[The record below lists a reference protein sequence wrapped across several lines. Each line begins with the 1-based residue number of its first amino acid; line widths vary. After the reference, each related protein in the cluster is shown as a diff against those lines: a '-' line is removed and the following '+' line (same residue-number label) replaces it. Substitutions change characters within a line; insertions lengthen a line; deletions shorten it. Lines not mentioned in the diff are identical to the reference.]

1 MSMLAVSNLQ
11 AGYGES
17 QVLFDVSLK
26 VEPGQIVSLLGR
38 NGMGKTTTLNCVM
51 GNIKPMAGQIEFAG
65 HSLVGSK
72 PHMISQAGI
81 ALVPE
86 GRQIFPNLSAR
97 ENLIATARAPSTAS
111 QEMHGGDPWTL
122 DRVLEMFPGLAQR
135 LSSPG
140 NLLSGGEQQ
149 MLAIGRA
156 LLTNPRLL
164 LLDDATEGLA
174 PKVREEI
181 WQCLVGLKATNLSI
195 VVVDKNLSDL
205 LTVADSHFVIEKGR
219 IVWQGDSKSLASSSD
234 VKERYLGV

>member
-1 MSMLAVSNLQ
+1 MLDINGLQ

-17 QVLFDVSLK
+17 QVLFDVSLS

-51 GNIKPMAGQIEFAG
+51 GNITPLSGTLEFAG
-65 HSLVGSK
+65 QSILGTRAHL
-72 PHMISQAGI
+72 ISQAGI

-97 ENLIATARAPSTAS
+97 ENLIATQRAPRYQQAS
-111 QEMHGGDPWTL
+111 DPWTL
-122 DRVLEMFPGLAQR
+122 DRVLAMFPALKQR
-135 LSSPG
+135 LDSPG

-174 PKVREEI
+174 PQVREEI
-181 WQCLVGLKATNLSI
+181 WQCLGGLKSTNLSI
-195 VVVDKNLSDL
+195 LVVDKNLMDL
-205 LTVADSHFVIEKGR
+205 LTIADRHYVIEKGR
-219 IVWQGDSKSLASSSD
+219 IVWQGDSTALQSSTD
-234 VKERYLGV
+234 VKERYLGI

>member
-1 MSMLAVSNLQ
+1 MSMLEINGLE

-26 VEPGQIVSLLGR
+26 VELGQIVSLLGR

-51 GNIKPMAGQIEFAG
+51 GNITPLAGTLEFAG
-65 HSLVGSK
+65 QSIVGTK
-72 PHMISQAGI
+72 PHLISQSGI

-86 GRQIFPNLSAR
+86 GRQIFPNLSTR
-97 ENLIATARAPSTAS
+97 ENLIATQRVPKYEQSS
-111 QEMHGGDPWTL
+111 DPWTL
-122 DRVLEMFPGLAQR
+122 DRVLAMFPGLAQR
-135 LSSPG
+135 LNSPG

-174 PKVREEI
+174 PQVRGEI
-181 WQCLVGLKATNLSI
+181 WQCLAGLKSTNLSI
-195 VVVDKNLSDL
+195 LVVDKNLVDL
-205 LTVADSHFVIEKGR
+205 LDVADRHYVIEKGR
-219 IVWQGDSKSLASSSD
+219 IVWQGDSTALQSSMD
-234 VKERYLGV
+234 VKQRYLGI